1 MGLYLPNPIF
11 AHEQLYV
18 ALSRIQSKNKI
29 KILVKNRYSN
39 NNNNNR
45 EFYTKNIVQRNFL
58 KFTYC
63 IL

>member
-18 ALSRIQSKNKI
+18 TLSRVQSKNKI
-29 KILVKNRYSN
+29 KILVKNIY

-45 EFYTKNIVQRNFL
+45 EIYTKNIVYKEIF
-58 KFTYC
+58 
-63 IL
+63 